1 MSARMI
7 KTAIRTAGL
16 AAAVAVATAWTGS
29 QVRAHDAKKADP
41 LAAYKE
47 TGKTTRCLRLVDIDQ
62 ARILDARNILF
73 KLRSGKLYVS
83 KLAHRCPGLT
93 RDRAISYSLS
103 VPELCDLDIITVI
116 DTGLHQEVGS
126 CGLGVFHEVEKV
138 DHAAE
143 GHDAGDH

>member
-1 MSARMI
+1 MKARII
-7 KTAIRTAGL
+7 KAAGL
-16 AAAVAVATAWTGS
+16 ALTALAVTAWSGS
-29 QVRAHDAKKADP
+29 QALAHDAKHEDP

-62 ARILDARNILF
+62 TRILDAQNILF
-73 KLRSGKLYVS
+73 KLKSGKLYIS
-83 KLAHRCPGLT
+83 KLPHRCPGLS

-126 CGLGVFHEVEKV
+126 CGLGTFHEVKEVEPASQGQHGKSEN
-138 DHAAE
+138 H
-143 GHDAGDH
+143 

>member
-1 MSARMI
+1 MNADLI
-7 KTAIRTAGL
+7 KKAGL
-16 AAAVAVATAWTGS
+16 VAAMAVLSITTAS
-29 QVRAHDAKKADP
+29 QAFAHDAKKADP

-62 ARILDARNILF
+62 TRILDAQNILF
-73 KLRSGKLYVS
+73 TLRNGKLYIS
-83 KLAHRCPGLT
+83 KLAHRCPGLS
-93 RDRAISYSLS
+93 RDRAISYKLS

-138 DHAAE
+138 VHEAE
-143 GHDAGDH
+143 SQDAGDH

>member
-1 MSARMI
+1 MTARM
-7 KTAIRTAGL
+7 IRTAGL
-16 AAAVAVATAWTGS
+16 VGTLLAMTVWAGS
-29 QVRAHDAKKADP
+29 QGLARDAKKDDP

-62 ARILDARNILF
+62 TRILDAQNILF
-73 KLRSGKLYVS
+73 RLKSGRLYIS

-93 RDRAISYSLS
+93 RDRAISYRLS

-126 CGLGVFHEVEKV
+126 CGLGTFHEVQKIESE
-138 DHAAE
+138 AE
-143 GHDAGDH
+143 GGKSGGH

>member
-1 MSARMI
+1 MTVRMI
-7 KTAIRTAGL
+7 QRAGFL
-16 AAAVAVATAWTGS
+16 GALLAVAAWAGS
-29 QVRAHDAKKADP
+29 QAVAHDAKKEDP

-62 ARILDARNILF
+62 TRILNAQNILF
-73 KLRSGKLYVS
+73 RLKNGKLYIS

-126 CGLGVFHEVEKV
+126 CGLGTFHEVEKV
-138 DHAAE
+138 KHEAEDDHSG
-143 GHDAGDH
+143 GH